1 MYMRMLHGYPLLAMD
16 AHEIKM
22 VLGFRRHENM
32 LKQQRSSQRPI

>member
-1 MYMRMLHGYPLLAMD
+1 MYMCMLHGYPFLAMG

-22 VLGFRRHENM
+22 VLGFRRCGNM